1 MNDIVPSETEEN
13 DYLLDPTL
21 RISDGRSS
29 VSSSAEEEST
39 RTSSESL
46 NFASDASMMGQCH
59 SDNDSDL
66 LDLTLD
72 SPLRESPASP
82 PAAHASG
89 MSEQGTMPKG
99 YVVNLD
105 SLEAESRPHSAPP
118 LAPRQNPD
126 GCSLSSSSSSS
137 ESVALPINE
146 Q

>member
-1 MNDIVPSETEEN
+1 MRNIVPAETEEN

-29 VSSSAEEEST
+29 VSSCTEEEST
-39 RTSSESL
+39 RASLESL
-46 NFASDASMMGQCH
+46 NIASDVSMTCQCH
-59 SDNDSDL
+59 SDNESDL
-66 LDLTLD
+66 LDLTVD
-72 SPLRESPASP
+72 SPLRESPASSP
-82 PAAHASG
+82 VAHASG
-89 MSEQGTMPKG
+89 MSEQATMPKG

-126 GCSLSSSSSSS
+126 GCSLSSSSSS
-137 ESVALPINE
+137 ESVALPIDE